1 MNKSSEYLHI
11 VAFDIPYP
19 ANYGGVID
27 IYYKVEALHDLGVKV
42 ILHCYQYGREK
53 ASALEKV
60 AYQVHYYQR
69 RTFRNPFY
77 GRIPY
82 IVATRNTSELLQNLK
97 SDKHPIL
104 FEGLHCTYYLD
115 HPDLAKRIKIVRT
128 HNVEHDYYKKLEEVE
143 TNFFKKYFFRIESER
158 LKKHES
164 VLKHANLI
172 AAISPSDYA
181 HFQKK
186 FEHVMYLPAFH
197 PNREIRSVNGSGDY
211 ILYHGNL
218 AVGENDEA
226 ARFLV
231 NEVFKDLD
239 YPLYIAGSSP
249 SKELVSAVE
258 GKENIQIL
266 SNLNS
271 SEMLE
276 YVKNAHVN
284 VLPTFQNTGIKLKL
298 INALFLGRHCLA
310 NSYMV
315 NNTGLETFCEIANTP
330 KQFVKKL
337 QTLMQT
343 PFSVDQI
350 RQRKTALEQGFSN
363 IQNARELVEAIRAKK
378 R

>member
-1 MNKSSEYLHI
+1 MNRSSEYLHI

-27 IYYKVEALHDLGVKV
+27 IYYKVEALHELGVKV

-53 ASALEKV
+53 SAKLEKIAHKV
-60 AYQVHYYQR
+60 FYYQR

-77 GRIPY
+77 GRMPY

-97 SDKHPIL
+97 KDKHPIL

-115 HPDLAKRIKIVRT
+115 HPDLAKRIKVVRT

-164 VLKHANLI
+164 ILKHANLI
-172 AAISPSDYA
+172 AAISPSDFN
-181 HFQKK
+181 HFHKK
-186 FEHVMYLPAFH
+186 FEQVIYLPAFH
-197 PNREIRSVNGSGDY
+197 PNKELRSVNGSGEY
-211 ILYHGNL
+211 ALYHGNL

-226 ARFLV
+226 AKFLV

-239 YPLYIAGSSP
+239 YPFYIAGSNP
-249 SKELVSAVE
+249 SKELTAAIE
-258 GKENIQIL
+258 GKPHIQIL
-266 SNLNS
+266 NNLDS
-271 SEMLE
+271 TQMLD
-276 YVKNAHVN
+276 YVKNAQVN

-310 NSYMV
+310 NSFMV
-315 NNTGLETFCEIANTP
+315 QNTGLESFCEIANTP
-330 KQFVKKL
+330 KQFSKKL
-337 QTLMQT
+337 QSLIKT
-343 PFSVDQI
+343 PFSKEQI
-350 RQRKTALEQGFSN
+350 EARRTALELGFSN
-363 IQNARELVEAIRAKK
+363 SKNAQLLVETIRSKK
-378 R
+378 K

>member
-27 IYYKVEALHDLGVKV
+27 IYYKVEALHELGVKV

-53 ASALEKV
+53 SSKLEKV
-60 AYQVHYYQR
+60 AHMVHYYQR

-77 GRIPY
+77 GRMPY

-172 AAISPSDYA
+172 AAISPSDFL

-197 PNREIRSVNGSGDY
+197 PNRDVRSVNGSGNY
-211 ILYHGNL
+211 ALYHGNL

-231 NEVFKDLD
+231 NEVFKELD
-239 YPLYIAGSSP
+239 YPLYIAGSNP
-249 SKELVSAVE
+249 SKELMAAIE
-258 GKENIQIL
+258 GKEHIQIL
-266 SNLNS
+266 NNLDS
-271 SEMLE
+271 TEMLE
-276 YVKNAHVN
+276 YVKNAQVN

-315 NNTGLETFCEIANTP
+315 QNTGLEEFCELANTP
-330 KQFVKKL
+330 KQFIKKL
-337 QTLMQT
+337 QTLMKT
-343 PFSVDQI
+343 PFSESQI
-350 RQRKTALEQGFSN
+350 LARKKALEQGFSN
-363 IQNARELVEAIRAKK
+363 IQNARELMEAIRAKK